1 LLSVLSKLQ
10 KGLAKTRSDLVGG
23 IARTLTRSP
32 KIDEAALEEL
42 EEVLLSSDVGF
53 ETAEELIEQ
62 LRSKDRSGLTTTDS
76 VVEIFKAHLIELL
89 DSTVQPPRPLPVPPQ
104 VISIIGVNGSG
115 KTTTIGKLAYRL
127 TREKKRV
134 LLAAADT
141 FRAGAIDQLAV
152 WAKRAEADLVSS
164 ITGSDPAA
172 VAFDAVRAAKN
183 RQHDILIIDTAG
195 RLHTKTNLME
205 ELKKIHRVIQREI
218 ADAPHEVYL
227 VIDATTGQNGLTQA
241 RQFAEAAQVTGII
254 LTKLDGTAKGGIVL
268 AITRELGLPIRYV
281 GVGETIDDL
290 ELFDASQFVEAL
302 FR

>member
-1 LLSVLSKLQ
+1 MLSVLSKLQ

-89 DSTVQPPRPLPVPPQ
+89 ESSVQPPRPLPVPPQ

-127 TREKKRV
+127 TREKKKV

>member
-89 DSTVQPPRPLPVPPQ
+89 ESSVQPPRPLPVPPQ

>member
-1 LLSVLSKLQ
+1 MLSVLSKLQ

-115 KTTTIGKLAYRL
+115 KTTIIGKLAYRL
-127 TREKKRV
+127 TREKKKV

>member
-127 TREKKRV
+127 TREKKKV

>member
-1 LLSVLSKLQ
+1 MLSVLSKLQ

>member
-1 LLSVLSKLQ
+1 MLSVLSKLQ

-127 TREKKRV
+127 TREKKKV

>member
-115 KTTTIGKLAYRL
+115 KTTIIGKLAYRL
-127 TREKKRV
+127 TREKKKV

>member
-1 LLSVLSKLQ
+1 MLSVLSKLQ

-115 KTTTIGKLAYRL
+115 KTTIIGKLAYRL
-127 TREKKRV
+127 TREKKKV

-227 VIDATTGQNGLTQA
+227 VIDATTGQDGLTQA